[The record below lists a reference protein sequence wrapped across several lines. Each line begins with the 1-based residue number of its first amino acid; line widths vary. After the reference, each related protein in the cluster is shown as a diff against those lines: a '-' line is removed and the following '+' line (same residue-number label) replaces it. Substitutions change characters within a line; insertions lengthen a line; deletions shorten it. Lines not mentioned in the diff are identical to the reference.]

1 MDNQIRATSPTTSVN
16 DAAWIPALWMDSSE
30 LSGTSSRPAVFL
42 QEGSQVIPPPT
53 FAPSISQSSRPAASG
68 LVVRGRG
75 RIDNH
80 SDEVAALLGAELE
93 QLCDD
98 SGGIFCL
105 LCSPQLNVELEHG
118 CEIVVESEPAS

>member
-1 MDNQIRATSPTTSVN
+1 MHPGYLPLGLI
-16 DAAWIPALWMDSSE
+16 AANRSAHPARPPCSRRNRYKVIP
-30 LSGTSSRPAVFL
+30 RPAFAPGVL
-42 QEGSQVIPPPT
+42 QCPIPPA
-53 FAPSISQSSRPAASG
+53 FG